1 MEMIGRSAKVEVDER
16 QKRRRRSFGGALKV
30 HSAGTAAHTR
40 TELECVYASCG
51 RGGESAE
58 PLSNELQTRRSSS
71 ELQMPHAGEQCEEE
85 GEVRG
90 SPDGPSIIHGR
101 DGLDVK
107 RDVIVNIFA
116 ASVLSLKTMADVQLS
131 PRPSQ
136 LRGFA
141 LKAVEPMAKLETLL
155 PSNSF

>member
-1 MEMIGRSAKVEVDER
+1 MEMIGRSVKVEVDKR

-30 HSAGTAAHTR
+30 HSASTAAHTR
-40 TELECVYASCG
+40 TELERVYASCG

-71 ELQMPHAGEQCEEE
+71 ELQMPHAG